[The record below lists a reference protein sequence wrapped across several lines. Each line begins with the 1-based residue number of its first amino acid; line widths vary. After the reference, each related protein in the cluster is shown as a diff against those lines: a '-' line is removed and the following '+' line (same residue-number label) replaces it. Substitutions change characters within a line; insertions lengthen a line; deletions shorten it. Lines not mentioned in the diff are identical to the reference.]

1 MYIQEEEEDI
11 EMFEEDGAEDV
22 DDILAGH
29 LVIDLEAGDEDNAET
44 KITEEIVEDKTE
56 DAERKDVNKENLD
69 GENNKTEVKEEQSEI
84 KG

>member
-1 MYIQEEEEDI
+1 
-11 EMFEEDGAEDV
+11 MFEEDGAEDV

-44 KITEEIVEDKTE
+44 KVTEEIVEDKTE
-56 DAERKDVNKENLD
+56 EAENTDVNKKDVNKEKLD
-69 GENNKTEVKEEQSEI
+69 GEDVKTEVKEEQSEI